1 MKMIKNEESHNSN
14 KKRPSTIANTE
25 MNQVLE
31 LFGKDFR
38 HQHKNA
44 SRINCKFPLDK
55 QKY

>member
-1 MKMIKNEESHNSN
+1 MIKNEKNHNSN
-14 KKRPSTIANTE
+14 KKRPSTNANTE

-31 LFGKDFR
+31 LFGKDFH

-44 SRINCKFPLDK
+44 LRINCKFAVDK